1 MKEKIKLNSSQ
12 KSALSSRNPS
22 LKLSHCRTSSSL
34 ANSQQI
40 LFNHKSS
47 LEILLNMIKTF
58 QMDYFSK
65 NKNKM
70 TKQMLITLK
79 ENLGQMLTEKNKK
92 YNYIKNLNES
102 SKKKVQNIL
111 FYSPQDKPNKDEINK
126 LSLQTCSLVYEKNQL
141 ELLNF
146 QIKDEIEK
154 IDFLHEQKEQ
164 SYSYIRSIPFF
175 FEENRDVFCN
185 NNYESLT
192 KISGILKEII
202 REVRKEFIEVV
213 KEKMKKELEINGI
226 SYQIN
231 YIKDSIEDY
240 KLKGCKKYIETKDI
254 IDEESKEFSKSF
266 ITNQSKR
273 NSLSSINK
281 NMLINKS
288 FINKNSK
295 NKYKSLKKE
304 RKIKDTLQNNNNIFF
319 TNKNK
324 RDIFSDINNKQ
335 INNYLNMNIN
345 VNINLNNNKNNCA
358 QESFN
363 SSLDSSNNENEQ
375 YEMDLENNKIII
387 TPITTNENINELTS
401 KNDSINTENNE
412 ESYILDINEN
422 K

>member
-1 MKEKIKLNSSQ
+1 MKEKIKLNFSQ
-12 KSALSSRNPS
+12 KSALSFRDSP
-22 LKLSHCRTSSSL
+22 LKLSHSRASSSL
-34 ANSQQI
+34 VNKQQI

-47 LEILLNMIKTF
+47 LEILLNMIKNF
-58 QMDYFSK
+58 QMEYFSK

-79 ENLGQMLTEKNKK
+79 ENLSQMLTEKSKK
-92 YNYIKNLNES
+92 YNYIKKQNES
-102 SKKKVQNIL
+102 SKKKVQKIL
-111 FYSPQDKPNKDEINK
+111 FYSPQDNPNKDDINK
-126 LSLQTCSLVYEKNQL
+126 LSLQTCSLIYEKNQL

-154 IDFLHEQKEQ
+154 IEFLHEQKEQ
-164 SYSYIRSIPFF
+164 SYSYIRTIPFF
-175 FEENRDVFCN
+175 FEENKEVFCN
-185 NNYESLT
+185 NNYENLT

-202 REVRKEFIEVV
+202 REVRQEFIEVV
-213 KEKMKKELEINGI
+213 KDKMKKELEINGV

-281 NMLINKS
+281 NMLINKAI
-288 FINKNSK
+288 INKNSK

>member
-1 MKEKIKLNSSQ
+1 MKEKIKLNFSQ
-12 KSALSSRNPS
+12 KSVLSFRDSP
-22 LKLSHCRTSSSL
+22 LKLSHSRASSSL
-34 ANSQQI
+34 ANSEQI

-47 LEILLNMIKTF
+47 LEILLNMIKNF
-58 QMDYFSK
+58 QMEYFSK

-79 ENLGQMLTEKNKK
+79 ENLSQMLTEKNKK
-92 YNYIKNLNES
+92 YNYIKNQNES
-102 SKKKVQNIL
+102 SKKKIQKIL
-111 FYSPQDKPNKDEINK
+111 FYSPQDNLNKDEINK
-126 LSLQTCSLVYEKNQL
+126 LSLQTCSLIFEKNQL

-154 IDFLHEQKEQ
+154 IEFLYEQKEQ

-175 FEENRDVFCN
+175 FEENREVFCN
-185 NNYESLT
+185 NNYENIT

-202 REVRKEFIEVV
+202 REVRKDFIEVV
-213 KEKMKKELEINGI
+213 KEKMKKELEINGV

-266 ITNQSKR
+266 ITNQSKS
-273 NSLSSINK
+273 NSLSSKNK
-281 NMLINKS
+281 NMLLKKGIIK
-288 FINKNSK
+288 KNSK

-345 VNINLNNNKNNCA
+345 VNINLNNNKNNCS

-363 SSLDSSNNENEQ
+363 SSLDSNKNENEQ

-401 KNDSINTENNE
+401 KSDSINSENNE
-412 ESYILDINEN
+412 ESFVLDINEN